1 VSVKVL
7 QLQGHNQKSKTDPVP
22 KIMKARRDK
31 EGNLNL
37 LYNKTSVN
45 ENVAAAK
52 RNCEKQ

>member
-1 VSVKVL
+1 VKVL